1 MTCIVTRT
9 AIEIAVLEVEV
20 LFLADAAEFRMLRIE
35 FFESCTKAVFVP
47 ATNYDLVS
55 CARTEHHLL
64 ETLVPDE
71 VRQDSEGVHAHT
83 VDSSSLWIPEL
94 VSLVVDAVDD
104 DFIEFAGVAKLK
116 SEFTVLLFA

>member
-1 MTCIVTRT
+1 
-9 AIEIAVLEVEV
+9 
-20 LFLADAAEFRMLRIE
+20 MLRIE

-55 CARTEHHLL
+55 WPRTEHHLL
-64 ETLVPDE
+64 ETLVSNE
-71 VRQDSEGVHAHT
+71 VRQDAKGVHAHT

-94 VSLVVDAVDD
+94 VSLVIDTIND
-104 DFIEFAGVAKLK
+104 DFVEFAGVAKLK

>member
-1 MTCIVTRT
+1 MTGIVTRT

-20 LFLADAAEFRMLRIE
+20 LFLADAAEFWMLRIE
-35 FFESCTKAVFVP
+35 FFESRTKAVFVP

-55 CARTEHHLL
+55 CPGTEHHLL
-64 ETLVPDE
+64 KTLVPDE

-104 DFIEFAGVAKLK
+104 DFIEFAGVSKLK